1 MWARKRLIDVV
12 DERRVARLVERA
24 ASFITPDLAQQRLG
38 VLVAGFGQ
46 IDGALLLVELVI
58 LAHQL
63 RDDRVDR
70 GVEARPVLGR
80 ARDDERRARLVDQD
94 RVDFVDD
101 GEGVAALDHLRHV
114 VFHVVAQIVEAE
126 LVVGAVGDV
135 GGVGLAALLVVEPV
149 HDDAD
154 RQAEE
159 PVDLPHPLGVAAG
172 EIIVDGDD
180 VDAFAGERIQI
191 DGQRWR
197 RASCLRRCASRRS
210 RPRAAPGRRSAGRR
224 NGAA

>member
-1 MWARKRLIDVV
+1 M
-12 DERRVARLVERA
+12 
-24 ASFITPDLAQQRLG
+24 
-38 VLVAGFGQ
+38 LVAGFGQ

-58 LAHQL
+58 FARQL
-63 RDDRVDR
+63 RDDRVDG
-70 GVEARPVLGR
+70 GVKSRSVLGR
-80 ARDDERRARLVDQD
+80 TRDDERRARLVDQD

-126 LVVGAVGDV
+126 LVVRPVGDV

-149 HDDAD
+149 HDHAD

-159 PVDLPHPLGVAAG
+159 LVDLAHPLGVAAG
-172 EIIVDGDD
+172 EVVVDGDD
-180 VDAFAGERIQI
+180 MDAFAGERIQI
-191 DGQRWR
+191 DGARWR
-197 RASCLRRCASRRS
+197 PASCLRRSASRRS
-210 RPRAAPGRRSAGRR
+210 RLRGAPGRRSAGRR